1 MFVLIKA
8 AGDIIATKCANSILI
23 LIPEISVITVML
35 VLLNSY
41 LTFLQ
46 CGISCGGYVL
56 LLFYGFKRNLIQ
68 SLHSLYLM
76 FLHELFW
83 VVRKH
88 LLRQK
93 KVSMSSATSK
103 CYLDIKYF
111 ETCFLGLSRAYQ
123 SPASFLQVFPIHRL
137 KRISL
142 ECELHCLKA
151 FKNNN
156 KVELY

>member
-23 LIPEISVITVML
+23 LIPEIGVML

-46 CGISCGGYVL
+46 CGIFCECHV

-88 LLRQK
+88 LLRPK
-93 KVSMSSATSK
+93 KNSMSSATCK

-111 ETCFLGLSRAYQ
+111 ETCFLGLIRAYQ
-123 SPASFLQVFPIHRL
+123 FPASFLQVFQYIH
-137 KRISL
+137 
-142 ECELHCLKA
+142 
-151 FKNNN
+151 
-156 KVELY
+156 